1 MEMFIKF
8 IIWAAV
14 IQGLLLGVIFITSRK
29 HRSFANRLLGFF
41 LLAFVFEALTDLL
54 PINEIGNYS
63 LSGYFTL
70 PEVKMILPVL
80 FLHFVLE
87 KIGRSSAY
95 HLFLKIHYLFA
106 FSFISIT
113 LINVLLVFFSGNSLL
128 DFLGWPFLERFYMSF
143 QYYAFILTTVSFG
156 IALRETWRYRKL
168 VRNEF
173 TDLAMLDINWLWQF
187 IFVIAPIIL
196 FWGAE
201 LIRIAM
207 GGRGQSELTIIAY
220 VFIAIFNYFVSY
232 KAFTHQTLFDGSVG
246 TLRPLET
253 NPSISVKSSTPF
265 DHEICNKIKSEM
277 EEKGYY
283 LNQNLTIHDFAKEI
297 QISAR
302 TISSCVNQSVGS
314 NFNEWVN
321 NYRVEKALKILNDK
335 NSNHLS
341 IEGIGIDSGFKSR
354 SAMYTAF
361 KRKTGQSPGYFK
373 CN

>member
-1 MEMFIKF
+1 MEMFITF

-14 IQGLLLGVIFITSRK
+14 IQGLLLGLIFITSRK
-29 HRSFANRLLGFF
+29 HRSFANLLLGFF
-41 LLAFVFEALTDLL
+41 LLAFVFQALTDLL
-54 PINEIGNYS
+54 PFSEIGNYS
-63 LSGYFTL
+63 ISGYFTL
-70 PEVKMILPVL
+70 PEVKMLLPVL

-87 KIGRSSAY
+87 KVGKSSAY
-95 HLFLKIHYLFA
+95 RLFLKLHYLFA
-106 FSFISIT
+106 FSIMSLT
-113 LINVLLVFFSGNSLL
+113 LINILLVLFSGNSLL
-128 DFLGWPFLERFYMSF
+128 DLLGWAFLERFFMGY
-143 QYYAFILTTVSFG
+143 QYYAFLFTIGSFV

-201 LIRIAM
+201 LIRIGM
-207 GGRGQSELTIIAY
+207 GGRGQSQLTIIAY

-232 KAFTHQTLFDGSVG
+232 KAFTQQTLFDGSGG
-246 TLRPLET
+246 TLKALET
-253 NPSISVKSSTPF
+253 SPLDSGKSSGHL
-265 DHEICNKIKSEM
+265 DNEICNKIKSEM
-277 EEKGYY
+277 EKKEYY

-302 TISSCVNQSVGS
+302 TISSCINQSVGS

-321 NYRVEKALKILNDK
+321 NYRVEKALAILNDEK
-335 NSNHLS
+335 SKHLS
-341 IEGIGIDSGFKSR
+341 IEGVGSEAGFKSR

-361 KRKTGQSPGYFK
+361 KRKTGQSPGNFRTV
-373 CN
+373 